1 MRFIVKNTTLFS
13 PLSLLLPQA
22 CKNCGVIG
30 NSFCERCKKDL
41 ILGHE
46 NYCPN
51 CKKLNPTGNCKS
63 CKNLPP
69 IFIAGERSGIL
80 GTLIHD
86 FKYNSN
92 RSLALPLAEI
102 IHEIL
107 PFISGQVSIVPLP
120 TINRHIRER
129 SFDHT
134 LLLAK
139 KLSALRGKNYS
150 VEKLLVRNKNTTQV
164 GSSAKTR
171 LAQAENAFKV
181 SEKIKIDKNKTYLLI
196 DDVWT
201 TGASMKAALKKLRD
215 AGAEKIV
222 IAILAVNRLD

>member
-1 MRFIVKNTTLFS
+1 MRFIVNNTTFFS
-13 PLSLLLPQA
+13 PLALLLPHT

-30 NSFCERCKKDL
+30 DSFCKRCKKDL
-41 ILGHE
+41 ILKHN

-51 CKKLNPTGNCKS
+51 CKTPNPTGS
-63 CKNLPP
+63 CKNCTDLPP
-69 IFIAGERSGIL
+69 IFAIGDRSDIL
-80 GTLIHD
+80 EALIHD

-102 IHEIL
+102 MHEIL
-107 PFISGQVSIVPLP
+107 PFISGQVSIVPVP

-139 KLSALRGKNYS
+139 KLAHLRGKEYS
-150 VEKLLVRNKNTTQV
+150 VEKILLRSKNTIQV
-164 GSSAKTR
+164 GSDRKTR
-171 LAQAENAFKV
+171 LAQAKNAFKI
-181 SEKIKIDKNKTYLLI
+181 SDKAEIDANRTYLLI

-201 TGASMKAALKKLRD
+201 TGASMKAAIKKLQN
-215 AGAEKIV
+215 AGAQKI
-222 IAILAVNRLD
+222 IISILAISR

>member
-1 MRFIVKNTTLFS
+1 MRFIVNNTTFFS
-13 PLSLLLPQA
+13 PLALLLPHT

-30 NSFCERCKKDL
+30 DSLCKRCKKDL
-41 ILGHE
+41 ILKHN

-51 CKKLNPTGNCKS
+51 CKKLNPTGS
-63 CKNLPP
+63 CKNCPDLPP
-69 IFIAGERSGIL
+69 IFVVGERSSIL

-92 RSLALPLAEI
+92 RSLALPLAEAM
-102 IHEIL
+102 HEIL
-107 PFISGQVSIVPLP
+107 PVISGQVSIVPIP

-139 KLSALRGKNYS
+139 KLARLRGKEYS
-150 VEKLLVRNKNTTQV
+150 VAKILLRNKNTVQV
-164 GSSAKTR
+164 GSDRKAR
-171 LAQAENAFKV
+171 LKQAENAFKI
-181 SEKIKIDKNKTYLLI
+181 SDKAKIDTDRTYLLI

-201 TGASMKAALKKLRD
+201 TGASIKSALKKLRD
-215 AGAEKIV
+215 AGAQKI
-222 IAILAVNRLD
+222 IISILAISR